1 MERARVEI
9 EETPNF
15 DYVIVN
21 DDFDKALSEL
31 SKIVEEINC

>member
-9 EETPNF
+9 EEASNF